1 MFLKCINVY
10 FSSAVFVIE
19 TLIKN
24 LNEATVLSTYFR
36 EGRNFYNKEK
46 ICRKI
51 WRDNSNPVFSFFKS
65 DVNCIFTPK

>member
-24 LNEATVLSTYFR
+24 LNEATVLHILEK
-36 EGRNFYNKEK
+36 EGISIIKKKFVGKYGE
-46 ICRKI
+46 II
-51 WRDNSNPVFSFFKS
+51 LTLFFLFSNQM
-65 DVNCIFTPK
+65 